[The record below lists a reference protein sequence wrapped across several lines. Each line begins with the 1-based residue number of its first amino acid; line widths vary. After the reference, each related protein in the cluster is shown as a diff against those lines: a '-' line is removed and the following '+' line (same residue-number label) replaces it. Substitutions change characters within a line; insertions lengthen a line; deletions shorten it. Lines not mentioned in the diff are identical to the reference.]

1 MNQSLGDDMLDV
13 LLVLSMLLLV
23 FTLFTLIFVLQ
34 DLGSKLDI
42 AEEKLEYWR
51 EKAII
56 QNYEEINS
64 RMKSGLWQD

>member
-1 MNQSLGDDMLDV
+1 MLDV

-23 FTLFTLIFVLQ
+23 FTLFMLIFVLQ
-34 DLGSKLDI
+34 DLGT
-42 AEEKLEYWR
+42 KLEESEQRVDYWR
-51 EKAII
+51 AKAMV

>member
-1 MNQSLGDDMLDV
+1 MLDV

-23 FTLFTLIFVLQ
+23 FTLFMLIFVFQ
-34 DLGSKLDI
+34 NLGTKLED
-42 AEEKLEYWR
+42 AEERVDYWR
-51 EKAII
+51 EKAMV

>member
-1 MNQSLGDDMLDV
+1 MLDV

-23 FTLFTLIFVLQ
+23 FTLFMLIFVLQ
-34 DLGSKLDI
+34 DLGT
-42 AEEKLEYWR
+42 KLEESEQRVDYWR
-51 EKAII
+51 EKAMV

>member
-1 MNQSLGDDMLDV
+1 MSDV

-23 FTLFTLIFVLQ
+23 FTLFMLIFVLQ
-34 DLGSKLDI
+34 DLGT
-42 AEEKLEYWR
+42 KLEESEQRVDYWR
-51 EKAII
+51 EKAMV